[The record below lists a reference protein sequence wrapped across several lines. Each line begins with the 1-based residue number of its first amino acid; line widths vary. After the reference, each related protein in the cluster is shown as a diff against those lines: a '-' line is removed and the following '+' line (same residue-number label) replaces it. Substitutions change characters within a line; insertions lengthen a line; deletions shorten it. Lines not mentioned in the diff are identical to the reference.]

1 MQSNKPKKVIKLKKK
16 TNFFKKNWDILGIY
30 VLPILSLFLTWIAV
44 LNSNC
49 SGWGCLGLLI
59 IPIIGFGLG
68 AIFAVITLIRTFV
81 SKMKPIR
88 LLWLIPLIIFV
99 ICAVTL

>member
-1 MQSNKPKKVIKLKKK
+1 MKKK
-16 TNFFKKNWDILGIY
+16 NFIKTNWDILGIY
-30 VLPILSLFLTWIAV
+30 VLPILGIFLTKITL
-44 LNSNC
+44 LNSSC
-49 SGWGCLGLLI
+49 GGLDCFDLLI
-59 IPIIGFGLG
+59 FALVGFGLG